1 MNYLLAV
8 LSKGRLG
15 VLIQIDMACLGF
27 RMCLRVANKISKTM
41 IDTCNQALSGQDELR
56 VTFVVN
62 QVYYF
67 VCWIQIKRGVA
78 FVEYVLV

>member
-1 MNYLLAV
+1 MNYLLAA

-27 RMCLRVANKISKTM
+27 RMCSCVANKISNTM
-41 IDTCNQALSGQDELR
+41 IDTCNQTLSGQNELR
-56 VTFVVN
+56 LTFVVN

>member
-1 MNYLLAV
+1 MNYLLAT

-27 RMCLRVANKISKTM
+27 RMCSCVANKISNTM
-41 IDTCNQALSGQDELR
+41 IDTCNQTLSGQDELR
-56 VTFVVN
+56 LTFVVN

>member
-1 MNYLLAV
+1 MNYLLAA

-27 RMCLRVANKISKTM
+27 RMCSCVANKISNTM
-41 IDTCNQALSGQDELR
+41 IDTCNQTLSGQDELR
-56 VTFVVN
+56 LTFVVN